1 MNSKI
6 TRRDFLKLASTLPPV
21 LSLPPSVLRSAQD
34 QAAAPSILVLV
45 FDAWSAHNI
54 SLYGY
59 PRRTTPNLEQL
70 AEKAIVYHNHYAG
83 GHFTVP
89 GTASLLTGTLPWRHN
104 IYHEPFKL
112 KEDYQQTN
120 LFGLFP
126 DYRRFAYTHNLLAED
141 IIRQMRESLDTI
153 KPWQDL
159 YYWKVPIQ
167 RMFLEDSDT
176 SSLSWIRSMDTL
188 KNGFANSLFLSRIWS
203 YLTNRKNEQLA
214 DTYPL
219 GLPNFNKSYSFIPE
233 AAIDWLAKYAPSASN
248 PSITYYHMFPP
259 HDPYNTRVDF
269 YRTFAR
275 DGFSPLSK
283 PEHFMSN
290 EISDQENKSLQRAYD
305 EYILYVDD
313 EIDRLFQ
320 MLKSSG
326 SLDNTW
332 VVLTSDHG
340 EIFERGLQ
348 AHKKPSFYEPLARV
362 PLLIFPPGR
371 QNRVDIHTPT
381 SAVDILPTLLSITGK
396 PIPAAVE
403 GKVLPPFGQDDPNRL
418 IFQIDSQFSGFKMPD
433 PTGSIMVRS
442 GSYKLICHFGNAKY
456 YEVLQGERVFELYN
470 LEEDP
475 EELVNLFPE
484 ELGIANRLLDEINAK
499 LASEGID
506 LQIQFPANPA
516 KN

>member
-21 LSLPPSVLRSAQD
+21 LSLPPSVLRSTED
-34 QAAAPSILVLV
+34 QTAAPNILVVL

-89 GTASLLTGTLPWRHN
+89 GTASLLTGALPWRHN
-104 IYHEPFKL
+104 IYHERFKL

-141 IIRQMRESLDTI
+141 IIRQMRDSLDTI

-176 SSLSWIRSMDTL
+176 SSLSWIRSMEMSE
-188 KNGFANSLFLSRIWS
+188 NGFANSLFFSRVWS
-203 YLTNRKNEQLA
+203 HLTQQSAQDLA

-219 GLPNFNKSYSFIPE
+219 GLPKFSSSYAFILE
-233 AAIDWLAKYAPSASN
+233 EAIDWLSVQISGNSEPQ
-248 PSITYYHMFPP
+248 ITYYHLLPP

-269 YRTFAR
+269 FQQFTG
-275 DGFSPLSK
+275 DGFTPSPK
-283 PEHFMSN
+283 PEHFLTQGIN
-290 EISDQENKSLQRAYD
+290 DPDNLANRTAYD
-305 EYILYVDD
+305 EFILLVDS
-313 EIDRLFQ
+313 EIRRLFNQ
-320 MLKSSG
+320 LASKG
-326 SLDNTW
+326 VLENTW

-340 EIFERGLQ
+340 EIFERGLRT
-348 AHKKPSFYEPLARV
+348 HDRPSFFEPLARV
-362 PLLIFPPGR
+362 PLLIFPPGQ

-403 GKVLPPFGQDDPNRL
+403 GKVLPPFGQEDPNRS
-418 IFQIDSQFSGFKMPD
+418 IFQIDSQFSGFKLPD
-433 PTGSIMVRS
+433 PTGSIMVRK
-442 GSYKLICHFGNAKY
+442 GSHKLICHFGNAQY
-456 YEVLQGERVFELYN
+456 YEVLQGEPVFELYN

-484 ELGIANRLLDEINAK
+484 EINIASQLLDEINAK
-499 LASEGID
+499 LASEAID
-506 LQIQFPANPA
+506 LQIHFPANPA